1 MAVEVTPLGFK
12 KPDSATEL
20 VKRGA
25 GVISD
30 NAQTAEDLIAAL
42 QERIPAHYDG
52 GTPSTVYATEQ
63 FMDGGGV

>member
-25 GVISD
+25 DVISD
-30 NAQTAEDLIAAL
+30 NAQRADELLAAL

>member
-1 MAVEVTPLGFK
+1 MAVEETPLGYQ
-12 KPDSATEL
+12 KPDGMTEL

-25 GVISD
+25 DVIAH
-30 NAQTAEDLIAAL
+30 NAQRSQELIAAL
-42 QERIPAHYDG
+42 QERLPAHYDG

>member
-1 MAVEVTPLGFK
+1 MAVEETPLGYWA
-12 KPDSATEL
+12 PDGATEL

-25 GVISD
+25 DVIAH
-30 NAQTAEDLIAAL
+30 NARKTQEHIAAL
-42 QERIPAHYDG
+42 QERIAAHYDG

>member
-1 MAVEVTPLGFK
+1 VAVEETPNGFQ

-25 GVISD
+25 SVISH
-30 NAQTAEDLIAAL
+30 NAQRAEELIAAL
-42 QERIPAHYDG
+42 QGRLPANYDG